1 MKKVMYF
8 LGCTLFVAAM
18 SVSCGGNNNEND
30 SINDSNAIVDSTPVD
45 SIAQDSILVEDT
57 IPVEQPATTTKK
69 TTTPEKKVQ
78 TTEERL
84 SSNASGRGNKG
95 NGSMTLTKSDGTK
108 TTSKNDLNP
117 TDATIQKADETKK
130 TDLINQHHGRR

>member
-1 MKKVMYF
+1 MKKAMYF
-8 LGCTLFVAAM
+8 LGCALFVAAM

-30 SINDSNAIVDSTPVD
+30 SINDSNTTVDSMPVD

-57 IPVEQPATTTKK
+57 IPVEQTATTTKK
-69 TTTPEKKVQ
+69 TTTEKKAQ

-84 SSNASGRGNKG
+84 SSNASGRGSN
-95 NGSMTLTKSDGTK
+95 NGSMTLKKTDGTK

-117 TDATIQKADETKK
+117 TDATIQKTDENKK
-130 TDLINQHHGRR
+130 SSLDQHHGRR